1 MEKLS
6 TGGVLLSGRRFWIL
20 ILAGAAAGTI
30 NGLLGAG
37 GGMVLVPIL
46 SASSLLKENQLFPAS
61 IGIILPICMISL
73 SFAVSTGSVDWHLSF
88 PYLLGSALGGLAA
101 GMWGRKI
108 PVKWLHRGLGI
119 MILAGGIRSLC

>member
-6 TGGVLLSGRRFWIL
+6 TGGVFLSGRRFWIL

-46 SASSLLKENQLFPAS
+46 SASSIVKESQLFPAS
-61 IGIILPICMISL
+61 ISIILPICIVSL
-73 SFAVSTGSVDWHLSF
+73 IFAVSTAPIDWNPAF
-88 PYLLGSALGGLAA
+88 PYLLGSALGGFAA
-101 GMWGRKI
+101 GMWGKKI

-119 MILAGGIRSLC
+119 MILAGGIRYLC